1 MRVIHLIGGGDT
13 GGAKTHVLNLLKEL
27 NQSIDAQLFCFRKG
41 DFSEDAAKMGIP
53 IEVIESGNPVV
64 GLRELKR
71 RLAGQ
76 KVDIIHC
83 HGARGNLMGNL
94 VKKHLGP
101 RWSPRCTATTA
112 WITWAGRWQGS
123 LTEPPTWWPCGG

>member
-27 NQSIDAQLFCFRKG
+27 NQYIDAKLFCFRKG

-53 IEVIESGNPVV
+53 IEVIESGNPIV

-71 RLAGQ
+71 RLKGEQ
-76 KVDIIHC
+76 VDIIHC
-83 HGARGNLMGNL
+83 PGRRGNG
-94 VKKHLGP
+94 
-101 RWSPRCTATTA
+101 
-112 WITWAGRWQGS
+112 
-123 LTEPPTWWPCGG
+123 

>member
-1 MRVIHLIGGGDT
+1 
-13 GGAKTHVLNLLKEL
+13 
-27 NQSIDAQLFCFRKG
+27 
-41 DFSEDAAKMGIP
+41 MGIP

-83 HGARGNLMGNL
+83 
-94 VKKHLGP
+94 
-101 RWSPRCTATTA
+101 TAP
-112 WITWAGRWQGS
+112 GQPDGQ
-123 LTEPPTWWPCGG
+123 PD

>member
-123 LTEPPTWWPCGG
+123 LTAPPTWWPCGG

>member
-64 GLRELKR
+64 GLQELKR

-83 HGARGNLMGNL
+83 HGARG
-94 VKKHLGP
+94 
-101 RWSPRCTATTA
+101 TATTA

-123 LTEPPTWWPCGG
+123 LTAPPTWWPCGG

>member
-1 MRVIHLIGGGDT
+1 MQPPGDHHIHAPQHPDEQDVY
-13 GGAKTHVLNLLKEL
+13 KRQEL
-27 NQSIDAQLFCFRKG
+27 NQSLDAQLFCFRKG

-83 HGARGNLMGNL
+83 LSLIHI
-94 VKKHLGP
+94 
-101 RWSPRCTATTA
+101 WSCEI
-112 WITWAGRWQGS
+112 WDM
-123 LTEPPTWWPCGG
+123 E